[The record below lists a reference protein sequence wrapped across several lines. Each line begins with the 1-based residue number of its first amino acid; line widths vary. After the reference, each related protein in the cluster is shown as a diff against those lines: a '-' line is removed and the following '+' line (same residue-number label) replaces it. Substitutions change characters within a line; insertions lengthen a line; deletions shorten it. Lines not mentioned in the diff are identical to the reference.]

1 MKTRPLHVERH
12 ELGPRLFVFRRRV
25 HEWTVGAGLVV
36 GLTALLAA
44 RVLALDEATIAL
56 LGLGLWLFVKDR
68 HDLSPARRDRCAWS
82 WGSHRLPTARLR
94 PQARGEWLPPVAAG
108 FAALT
113 ALINLDSALMPDLH
127 GRGRLLSHLG
137 QVLSRVAIDDVQPWS
152 HALAVPLSGA
162 LLLASV
168 FLAKRRYRA
177 WQGAIALLVALGALN
192 LLKDLA
198 FEEALLSWAAAGVL
212 AWGRPAFA
220 VAPAPEGLRSSA
232 RLALG
237 VVLGTLTLSAL
248 ATTISMPGA
257 PRITVVL
264 RETGDL
270 LLWHQ
275 GPVTFSHHLALF
287 PVGIGLVS
295 WGGLLAALW
304 VLFRPLGAPRSQPS
318 AEARRLTHDPALA
331 PGHDIRKPLALP
343 SDKHYLF
350 GPDGRSFLGY
360 RARHGVLL
368 VSGDPVGDAGALRG
382 LLAETLEFAARRG
395 LCVAFLSAGPSALPV
410 YREAD
415 MRALYLGDEAVLDT
429 DTFDLESPRMRSVR
443 RAVSQVER
451 AGYRVELLGGDSLA
465 EALLPESDLDEEVRG
480 ENGRGEVRRRPSFAK
495 ALDSLRREA
504 APDALVVVARQA
516 DGAVAGFVHFVPAFG
531 RVAVSLASMGR
542 RGDTPHG
549 LFDSLVARS
558 MVLLGERGIR
568 EVSLSS
574 AVRARYLREKHRV
587 TDHLVASVVRRADRR
602 YRFERLH
609 RFDAKFHPRW
619 EPRYLVYENR
629 RSLARTALAAL
640 SVSGRLPTPSRSRRA
655 VGRGATASMGHAAA
669 AAATGGED

>member
-25 HEWTVGAGLVV
+25 HEWTVGAVLVV
-36 GLTALLAA
+36 GLTALLAT

-68 HDLSPARRDRCAWS
+68 HDLFPSHRDRHAWS
-82 WGSHRLPTARLR
+82 WGSHRLPTPRLR

-113 ALINLDSALMPDLH
+113 ALINLDSALMPDVH
-127 GRGRLLSHLG
+127 GRGRLLAHLG
-137 QVLSRVAIDDVQPWS
+137 QVLSHLAIDDVQPWS

-237 VVLGTLTLSAL
+237 VVGGTLILSAL

-257 PRITVVL
+257 PRIDVVL

-270 LLWHQ
+270 LLWQQ
-275 GPVTFSHHLALF
+275 GPVKFSHHLALF
-287 PVGIGLVS
+287 PLGIGLVS

-304 VLFRPLGAPRSQPS
+304 VLFRPLGAPQSRPS
-318 AEARRLTHDPALA
+318 AEVRTPTHDPAPA
-331 PGHDIRKPLALP
+331 PARDIPGPLALP
-343 SDKHYLF
+343 PDKHYLF

-368 VSGDPVGDAGALRG
+368 VSGDPISDAGALRG
-382 LLAETLEFAARRG
+382 LLAETLAFAARRG
-395 LCVAFLSAGPSALPV
+395 LRVAFLSAGPAALPV

-429 DTFDLESPRMRSVR
+429 ETFDLEGPRMRSVR
-443 RAVSQVER
+443 RAVSQVEQG
-451 AGYRVELLGGDSLA
+451 GYRAELLGGDSLA
-465 EALLPESDLDEEVRG
+465 EALLTEPDVGEEGCGGIQRH
-480 ENGRGEVRRRPSFAK
+480 PSFVE

-504 APDALVVVARQA
+504 SPDALVVVARQA
-516 DGAVAGFVHFVPAFG
+516 DGAIAGFVHFVPAFG
-531 RVAVSLASMGR
+531 RVAVSLASVGR
-542 RGDTPHG
+542 RDDTPQG
-549 LFDSLVARS
+549 LFDYLLARS
-558 MVLLGERGIR
+558 MALLSERGIR
-568 EVSLSS
+568 EVSLRS
-574 AVRARYLREKHRV
+574 AVRARYLREQHRV
-587 TDHLVASVVRRADRR
+587 TDHLVASAVRRADRR

-619 EPRYLVYENR
+619 EPRYLVYQNR

-655 VGRGATASMGHAAA
+655 VGRVATTSMGSAAA
-669 AAATGGED
+669 ARTAGGEE